1 MDHQPFEDNSYSNY
15 SILSTNLTSGSNKF
29 KKIYRMSSP
38 VQMESY
44 GNNNFLVELK
54 FNSKKNNI
62 NNDEYDFIEKELKKS
77 RKNKAYTT
85 YTEISNEESL
95 FFGAQNQSKNQRYC
109 RDSTNYNTI
118 YHDNINNVNKFNNY
132 YNDKNNFQTVNKDN
146 MVTLVY
152 PNDKFYFTKKN
163 FNKINKNEL
172 KYQRFSTSFISK
184 DHHDNNKNKSS
195 SKKIII
201 NKNDNFRRIEPVKK
215 MSNFSKS
222 KNQLED
228 FNIDKLKEIGDHLA
242 LRYMNRTN
250 KRKVNIH
257 NRQNQNIINNMSIIS
272 DKKEKHDA
280 IINKIINIEKKRK
293 ESKNKVNIINKT
305 EAKVSKD
312 NYIINNTPNYNINYK
327 KINVYENK
335 NNLNNRFRLLNMNKR
350 EEVQLKVSPSPITK
364 KIKINNLIRRKRYIL
379 NNNTN
384 NYRIERNTCNIKNNN
399 EYRIN
404 NINNE
409 DKNNKNKINLNNNK
423 NYQIIQNKNNIDSKN
438 EINEKYFKIKVKKNL
453 NNKAIINK
461 SKDKENSKHK
471 SKGKENS
478 RNKSKDK
485 DNLINKNINHKYI
498 ESIKNNKR
506 FKKNQHS
513 FNNLLLPLQKV
524 LKI

>member
-1 MDHQPFEDNSYSNY
+1 MDHQQFEDNSYSNY
-15 SILSTNLTSGSNKF
+15 SILSTNLTSGSHKF

-54 FNSKKNNI
+54 FNTKKNNI

-77 RKNKAYTT
+77 KKNKAYTT

-95 FFGAQNQSKNQRYC
+95 FFGAQNQPKNQRYC

-118 YHDNINNVNKFNNY
+118 YHDNINNINKINNY
-132 YNDKNNFQTVNKDN
+132 YNEKNNFQAVNKDD
-146 MVTLVY
+146 METLVY
-152 PNDKFYFTKKN
+152 PSDKFYLTNKN
-163 FNKINKNEL
+163 FNTINKNEL

-184 DHHDNNKNKSS
+184 DHYDNNYDNNKNKSS

-201 NKNDNFRRIEPVKK
+201 NKKEKYKRIMPAKK
-215 MSNFSKS
+215 LSNFSKP

-228 FNIDKLKEIGDHLA
+228 FNIEKLKEIGDHLA

-250 KRKVNIH
+250 IRKKNLH

-305 EAKVSKD
+305 EAKIPKD
-312 NYIINNTPNYNINYK
+312 NCINNTIPNYNINYK

-335 NNLNNRFRLLNMNKR
+335 IYLNNRLRIYNNNRR
-350 EEVQLKVSPSPITK
+350 EVEQLKASPSPITK
-364 KIKINNLIRRKRYIL
+364 KIKINNLIRRKKYIL
-379 NNNTN
+379 NNNSN
-384 NYRIERNTCNIKNNN
+384 NYRIERNTCNNKNNN
-399 EYRIN
+399 EVR
-404 NINNE
+404 NINE
-409 DKNNKNKINLNNNK
+409 DKNNKNNINLTNSK
-423 NYQIIQNKNNIDSKN
+423 NYQIIQPKINNDSKN
-438 EINEKYFKIKVKKNL
+438 EVNEKNFKIKVKKNL
-453 NNKAIINK
+453 NNKVAA
-461 SKDKENSKHK
+461 D
-471 SKGKENS
+471 
-478 RNKSKDK
+478 KSKDK
-485 DNLINKNINHKYI
+485 DNLRNKNLNHKYI
-498 ESIKNNKR
+498 ESTNIKNNKK
-506 FKKNQHS
+506 FQKNQHS
-513 FNNLLLPLQKV
+513 FNNLLLPVQKV